1 MNFNKI
7 ALITGALFI
16 LGCSSTENLRKE
28 IFPKPEDGITIYDK
42 EIDVGLKATGGK
54 VLGRHL
60 EQAKKHCN
68 LFDKK
73 AIYERSGATEKG
85 LLTNKYL
92 TYERYKCVKAWS
104 GSKVTPRSM
113 SLNHT

>member
-7 ALITGALFI
+7 GLITVALFI

-28 IFPKPEDGITIYDK
+28 FFSKPEDGITIYDE
-42 EIDVGLKATGGK
+42 EINYGLNATGGK

-60 EQAKKHCN
+60 EQARKHRN

-73 AIYERSGATEKG
+73 AIYEKSGSTEQG
-85 LLTNKYL
+85 LATNKYL
-92 TYERYKCVKAWS
+92 TYERYKCIKA
-104 GSKVTPRSM
+104 
-113 SLNHT
+113 

>member
-7 ALITGALFI
+7 ALITVAVFI

-28 IFPKPEDGITIYDK
+28 FFPKPEDGITIYDE
-42 EIDVGLKATGGK
+42 EIDVSLKATGGK

-73 AIYERSGATEKG
+73 AIYEESGEKEQITEQG
-85 LLTNKYL
+85 LATNKYL
-92 TYERYKCVKAWS
+92 TYERYKCVKI
-104 GSKVTPRSM
+104 
-113 SLNHT
+113 

>member
-7 ALITGALFI
+7 ALITVALFI

-28 IFPKPEDGITIYDK
+28 FFPKPEDGITIYDK

-54 VLGRHL
+54 LLGRHL

-73 AIYERSGATEKG
+73 AIYEESGEKEQITEQG
-85 LLTNKYL
+85 LATNKYL
-92 TYERYKCVKAWS
+92 TYERYKCVKA
-104 GSKVTPRSM
+104 
-113 SLNHT
+113 

>member
-1 MNFNKI
+1 MI
-7 ALITGALFI
+7 LIRILLLTLTLFFI
-16 LGCSSTENLRKE
+16 SCSSTENLRKE

-73 AIYERSGATEKG
+73 AIYEKSGTTEQG
-85 LLTNKYL
+85 LATNKYL
-92 TYERYKCVKAWS
+92 TYERYKCVKA
-104 GSKVTPRSM
+104 
-113 SLNHT
+113 

>member
-7 ALITGALFI
+7 ALIIVALFI

-28 IFPKPEDGITIYDK
+28 FFPKAEDGITIYDK

-54 VLGRHL
+54 LLGRHL

-73 AIYERSGATEKG
+73 AIYEKSGATEQG
-85 LLTNKYL
+85 LATNKYL
-92 TYERYKCVKAWS
+92 TYERYKCVKA
-104 GSKVTPRSM
+104 
-113 SLNHT
+113 

>member
-7 ALITGALFI
+7 AIITLALFI
-16 LGCSSTENLRKE
+16 LGCSSTEN
-28 IFPKPEDGITIYDK
+28 FSNPEDGITIYDK
-42 EIDVGLKATGGK
+42 EIKEIDVGLKAAGDKAVDEK

-73 AIYERSGATEKG
+73 AIYEKSGATEQG
-85 LLTNKYL
+85 LATNKYL
-92 TYERYKCVKAWS
+92 TYERYKCVKA
-104 GSKVTPRSM
+104 
-113 SLNHT
+113 

>member
-7 ALITGALFI
+7 ALITLALFI

-28 IFPKPEDGITIYDK
+28 FFSKPEDGITIYDK
-42 EIDVGLKATGGK
+42 EIDVGLKASGGK

-73 AIYERSGATEKG
+73 AIYEKSGAAEQG
-85 LLTNKYL
+85 LATNKYL
-92 TYERYKCVKAWS
+92 TYERYKCVKI
-104 GSKVTPRSM
+104 
-113 SLNHT
+113 

>member
-7 ALITGALFI
+7 ALITVALFI

-28 IFPKPEDGITIYDK
+28 FFPKPEDGITIYDK
-42 EIDVGLKATGGK
+42 EIDVSLKATGGK

-73 AIYERSGATEKG
+73 AIYEESGEKEQITEQG
-85 LLTNKYL
+85 LATNKYL
-92 TYERYKCVKAWS
+92 TYERYKCVKI
-104 GSKVTPRSM
+104 
-113 SLNHT
+113 